1 MMKKSEI
8 PLINQFECKLREE
21 GFERVMGLDEVGRGC
36 LAGPVVA
43 SGVILNP
50 DNVPE
55 GIFDSKKLTKK
66 TRVRLAGEIKST
78 ALFYTV
84 QWCSPAEIDTLN
96 ILWASMRAMEKCVE
110 VADARPDYL
119 LIDGNRFLATLLP
132 HQCVVKGDSRS
143 VSIAAAS
150 ILAKVYRDDLME
162 ALAEEYPEFNWAKN
176 VGYPTRDHYQAL
188 SDYGI
193 TKHHRRGF
201 NLKTEKLYQA
211 KGLISR

>member
-1 MMKKSEI
+1 MKKTNI
-8 PLINQFECKLREE
+8 PEINQFESTLRKE
-21 GFERVMGLDEVGRGC
+21 GFKRVMGLDEVGRGC

-50 DNVPE
+50 DDVPD

-66 TRVRLAGEIKST
+66 TRVRLAQEIKST

-84 QWCSPAEIDTLN
+84 QWCSPAEIDELN

-110 VADARPDYL
+110 QPDARPDYL
-119 LIDGNRFLATLLP
+119 LIDGNRYLPTLLP
-132 HQCVVKGDSRS
+132 HECVVKGDSRS

-162 ALAEEYPEFNWAKN
+162 ALAEVYPEFNWAKN

-188 SDYGI
+188 SEFGV
-193 TKHHRRGF
+193 TEHHRRGF
-201 NLKTEKLYQA
+201 NLKTEKVYQA